1 MRRAH
6 DVRLRRGRKS
16 ERRRGRHPDRARE
29 SLTTTPAHPT
39 APSSPSATA
48 DDVETIVLDDV
59 DVDMTSETS
68 SAAPGTTETVPH
80 DKSPRDAPMTK
91 TIARGGDD
99 GARVV
104 SLGATCYGA
113 CVASVAVRSRDEG
126 GMKTPRE
133 RWARLTP
140 STAHFSLRDAETGDV
155 ARDTREDMEPV
166 QFVVSERFGLNDA
179 LVDGRRAGANI
190 EAMDACARTMTPG
203 ERATFDVPASLAY
216 GEEGHFSFPTIG
228 KNRRLILDL
237 EILDARGSAEAPE
250 RVQRDMTYEERV
262 AAARGHR
269 SRGNELF
276 VAGDAARA
284 IREYSMALTYLTE
297 DFMMQLFG
305 AYEEEAHA
313 EFVAA
318 HGNLAAAH
326 LRLES
331 YADALTHVAFVLKV
345 DDANA
350 KAYYR
355 RGKARFALGQEDAAR
370 EDYVRSQRLA
380 GGTDAAVAAAIR
392 ELDAVVRA
400 RERESAKAFKGMFDD
415 ASNDAPS
422 APLDTDDDSTSPRT
436 DSHPG
441 IFGRVA
447 SFFRAS
453 RR

>member
-1 MRRAH
+1 MSGCAAGGNPS
-6 DVRLRRGRKS
+6 DAMKS
-16 ERRRGRHPDRARE
+16 KVKAR
-29 SLTTTPAHPT
+29 
-39 APSSPSATA
+39 PS
-48 DDVETIVLDDV
+48 DDDDV
-59 DVDMTSETS
+59 DTPRPRPSRPTDGRRRDDDGDTSVTVVVMTRAS
-68 SAAPGTTETVPH
+68 SSSSVETVPH
-80 DKSPRDAPMTK
+80 EKSPPDAPMTK
-91 TIARGGDD
+91 TIARRGDD

-104 SLGATCYGA
+104 PLGATCYGTSPRPRA
-113 CVASVAVRSRDEG
+113 RAVRRDIA
-126 GMKTPRE
+126 TR
-133 RWARLTP
+133 ARTDFQPSGP

-155 ARDTREDMEPV
+155 VRDTRADMEPV

-179 LVDGRRAGANI
+179 LVDGRRAGANV
-190 EAMDACARTMTPG
+190 EAMDACARTMTSG

-216 GEEGHFSFPTIG
+216 GEEGHFSFPSVG

-269 SRGNELF
+269 ARGNELF

-297 DFMMQLFG
+297 DFMMQLFDK
-305 AYEEEAHA
+305 YEEEAHA
-313 EFVAA
+313 EFVAV

-326 LRLES
+326 LRLKS
-331 YADALTHVAFVLKV
+331 YADVLTHVAFVLKV
-345 DDANA
+345 DEANA

-380 GGTDAAVAAAIR
+380 GGKDAAVAVAIR

-400 RERESAKAFKGMFDD
+400 RERESGKAFKGMFGNASTNAPKPNDD
-415 ASNDAPS
+415 ASATPQTES
-422 APLDTDDDSTSPRT
+422 RL
-436 DSHPG
+436 G
-441 IFGRVA
+441 VFGRVA
-447 SFFRAS
+447 SFFGAS
-453 RR
+453 KQ

>member
-1 MRRAH
+1 
-6 DVRLRRGRKS
+6 
-16 ERRRGRHPDRARE
+16 
-29 SLTTTPAHPT
+29 
-39 APSSPSATA
+39 
-48 DDVETIVLDDV
+48 
-59 DVDMTSETS
+59 
-68 SAAPGTTETVPH
+68 
-80 DKSPRDAPMTK
+80 
-91 TIARGGDD
+91 
-99 GARVV
+99 
-104 SLGATCYGA
+104 
-113 CVASVAVRSRDEG
+113 
-126 GMKTPRE
+126 
-133 RWARLTP
+133 
-140 STAHFSLRDAETGDV
+140 
-155 ARDTREDMEPV
+155 
-166 QFVVSERFGLNDA
+166 
-179 LVDGRRAGANI
+179 
-190 EAMDACARTMTPG
+190 
-203 ERATFDVPASLAY
+203 
-216 GEEGHFSFPTIG
+216 
-228 KNRRLILDL
+228 
-237 EILDARGSAEAPE
+237 
-250 RVQRDMTYEERV
+250 
-262 AAARGHR
+262 
-269 SRGNELF
+269 
-276 VAGDAARA
+276 
-284 IREYSMALTYLTE
+284 MALTYLTE

-422 APLDTDDDSTSPRT
+422 APLDTDDDSTSPPT